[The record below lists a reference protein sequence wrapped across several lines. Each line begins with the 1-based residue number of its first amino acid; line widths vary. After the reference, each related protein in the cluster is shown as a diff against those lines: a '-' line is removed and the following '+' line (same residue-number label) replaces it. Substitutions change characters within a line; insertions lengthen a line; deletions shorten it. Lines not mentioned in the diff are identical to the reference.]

1 MHNTS
6 RFFRATRIAAIG
18 AVACLTLACSPKDEA
33 QPSTTN
39 NSPTTANPATQN
51 PPPTTQQSYSSAQS
65 SISDDEATGT
75 DSTNTQ
81 RGVGTVPPTTYSE

>member
-18 AVACLTLACSPKDEA
+18 AVACLTLACSPKDEP

-51 PPPTTQQSYSSAQS
+51 PPPPTTQQSYGSAQS
-65 SISDDEATGT
+65 SAADTMEDT
-75 DSTNTQ
+75 DTE